1 MTTRTILYYGFA
13 KDSYLE
19 CTNFIRSTNRKHIT
33 ILSVWFFLINLF
45 YLIFSYLNLFGVN
58 EERMPFYFIFS
69 FIGLSFVIW
78 TLFFPHAVEKHIYLA
93 VFSSIISLLTYGVIS
108 SVMEPYM
115 PATMFPLLLV
125 LVSLSF
131 IGNMGIM
138 LLFSAIGITIFL
150 LTSYEFKTF
159 SIAYRD
165 TYNAFIVI
173 TLSIGLHYTFQRT
186 RVSQFI
192 LYQKDLQIQKE
203 LEIKS
208 SFDTLTGLLNR
219 ERFFSITDQILRTQ
233 KGYSALCLLDLDG
246 FKQINDNLGHQMGD
260 KVIQTVG
267 NTIIKTF
274 KIPDRDKR
282 NISTWGLS
290 ESYPIAGRLGGD
302 EFIMMIHTKANGSEV
317 HNLLKELLQTLNS
330 VRFDQVDGI
339 HASIGITEIIPG
351 EKDID
356 NAYKRADE
364 ALYASKRAG
373 KNQIHFSS
381 ETLPGD
387 A

>member
-1 MTTRTILYYGFA
+1 MGYM
-13 KDSYLE
+13 
-19 CTNFIRSTNRKHIT
+19 
-33 ILSVWFFLINLF
+33 FF
-45 YLIFSYLNLFGVN
+45 
-58 EERMPFYFIFS
+58 FS
-69 FIGLSFVIW
+69 FISVG
-78 TLFFPHAVEKHIYLA
+78 
-93 VFSSIISLLTYGVIS
+93 VFLWS
-108 SVMEPYM
+108 
-115 PATMFPLLLV
+115 
-125 LVSLSF
+125 
-131 IGNMGIM
+131 
-138 LLFSAIGITIFL
+138 
-150 LTSYEFKTF
+150 SYEFKTF
-159 SIAYRD
+159 SIAYHD
-165 TYNAFIVI
+165 TYNAFIII

-186 RVSQFI
+186 RISQFI

-219 ERFFSITDQILRTQ
+219 ERFFSIVDQLLHTH

-267 NTIIKTF
+267 QTIIKTF
-274 KIPDRDKR
+274 NIPDRDKK
-282 NISTWGLS
+282 NISSWGS
-290 ESYPIAGRLGGD
+290 SNAYPIAGRLGGD
-302 EFIMMIHTKANGSEV
+302 EFIMMIHTKNNDTEV
-317 HNLLKELLQTLNS
+317 QLLIKNLLSVLNS
-330 VRFDQVDGI
+330 VKFDGVDGI
-339 HASIGITEIIPG
+339 HASIGITQIIQG

-373 KNQIHFSS
+373 KNQIQFST